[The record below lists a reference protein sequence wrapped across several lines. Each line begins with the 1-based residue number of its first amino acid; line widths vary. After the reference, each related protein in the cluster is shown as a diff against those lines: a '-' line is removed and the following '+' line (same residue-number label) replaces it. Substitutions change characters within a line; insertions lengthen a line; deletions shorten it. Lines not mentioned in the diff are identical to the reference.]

1 MFLLAY
7 PLFPGPFQEAELD
20 ALLPDQEPG
29 EGDVEGLI
37 QIYAV
42 IPVERKAISRE
53 TVLKYGD
60 RGDETEVG

>member
-1 MFLLAY
+1 M
-7 PLFPGPFQEAELD
+7 
-20 ALLPDQEPG
+20 PDQEPG